1 LLKKQVLLLLFFC
14 ILVSPATAIID
25 EAVNK
30 SIDAGSS
37 MIKKGIDSW
46 EIGLGDDMY
55 KAGSA
60 FQNNTSST
68 NSSVSNLIFMM
79 VTFPYD
85 PFQDSWVLSTRNM
98 TAFIFLFLALL
109 YIFTGG
115 AYVLLHTFFP
125 SHAINLDWLGGFSYQ
140 SFSFREYL
148 KTLIYGVLILVG
160 AYTIVYLILVLN
172 QVLTS
177 MITLTVLDSIAPT
190 TDNAFLYL
198 MMGFIYFMLSVFMA
212 WRLLVIG
219 LMTAFALVVGGLYLF
234 QPLRGIMTQV
244 FYYFCIMVF
253 MQFILVSIASG
264 GVMIIQNLPLAK
276 NTYVFYYALGLLLFF
291 VSLLL
296 ILGPVTIMRLTKSTA
311 KGVMIAL

>member
-1 LLKKQVLLLLFFC
+1 LIRNLLLICSLFLYFM
-14 ILVSPATAIID
+14 VSPASAD
-25 EAVNK
+25 VVQPAV
-30 SIDAGSS
+30 DAGSF
-37 MIKKGIDSW
+37 MIKKGIDAW
-46 EIGLGDDMY
+46 EVGLGDDMY

-60 FQNNTSST
+60 FQNNTSPT
-68 NSSVSNLIFMM
+68 NSSVNQLIFMM
-79 VTFPYD
+79 VAFPYD
-85 PFQDSWVLSTRNM
+85 PFQDTWVLSTRNM
-98 TAFIFLFLALL
+98 TAFIFMFLALL
-109 YIFTGG
+109 YVFAGG

-177 MITLTVLDSIAPT
+177 MVTLTVLDSIAPT
-190 TDNAFLYL
+190 ADNAFLYL
-198 MMGFIYFMLSVFMA
+198 MMGFVYFTLSVFMA

-219 LMTAFALVVGGLYLF
+219 LMTAFVLVVGGLYLF

-244 FYYFCIMVF
+244 FYYFCVMVF
-253 MQFILVSIASG
+253 MQFVLVSIASG

-291 VSLLL
+291 VSLILV
-296 ILGPVTIMRLTKSTA
+296 LGPITIMRITKSTA
-311 KGVMIAL
+311 KGVMITL

>member
-1 LLKKQVLLLLFFC
+1 MIKNLLLIFSLFLYFM
-14 ILVSPATAIID
+14 VSPASAD
-25 EAVNK
+25 VVQPAV
-30 SIDAGSS
+30 DAGSS
-37 MIKKGIDSW
+37 MIKKGIDAW
-46 EIGLGDDMY
+46 EVGLGDDMY

-60 FQNNTSST
+60 FQNNTSPT
-68 NSSVSNLIFMM
+68 NSSVNQLIFMM

-85 PFQDSWVLSTRNM
+85 PFEDPWVLSTRNM

-109 YIFTGG
+109 YVFTGG

-190 TDNAFLYL
+190 VDNAFLYL
-198 MMGFIYFMLSVFMA
+198 MMGFIYFVLSVFMA

-244 FYYFCIMVF
+244 FYYFCVMVF

-296 ILGPVTIMRLTKSTA
+296 VLGPVTIMRLTKSTA